1 MGHYWILDPIVIF
14 SANIRVFIWEYESQS
29 LLTHNT
35 LLVFLKHLK
44 TPSECVEPVDKDRNY
59 LEEIRL

>member
-1 MGHYWILDPIVIF
+1 VIF